1 MSEFETLFAEFS
13 PGVRRM
19 LGLAWETLPPDV
31 RENVTSF
38 LPVLPRQKGRWR
50 QLLEMAQTQLAMAFG
65 DKRQVAIIG
74 PTNVGKSTL
83 YNQLTPSSAEKA
95 AVSPIPGT
103 TTVNQSGDS
112 GLFTVIDTPGLDA
125 LGRSGQ
131 EGRVR
136 ALAAANRADFLIIMF
151 DAVQGIGVAE
161 QKLFAQLQLLEKPY
175 IILVNK
181 VDLVRKSEEAV
192 LATLAQALD
201 VEPAQLIPTAAISGY
216 NVERVVLAAV
226 KADPALLT
234 ALGQALPAYRW
245 QLAWRA
251 IASASSTAA
260 LIGMTP
266 LPLADFL
273 PLVGIQATLV
283 LGIARIY
290 NYPLTRQRAQELLGV
305 FGVGMLGRTLFY
317 ELAKLGGPPA
327 WAVAAGVAGA
337 TTAALGYAAARWFES
352 GERVSAANI
361 QAIARSIT
369 QVLIERLKGLGKKR
383 PSRAT
388 LSEEIRQALEQIDLN
403 QP

>member
-1 MSEFETLFAEFS
+1 M
-13 PGVRRM
+13 RRM
-19 LGLAWETLPPDV
+19 LGLAWETLPSDV
-31 RENVTSF
+31 RENVASF
-38 LPVLPRQKGRWR
+38 LPVVPRHKNRWR
-50 QLLEMAQTQLAMAFG
+50 QLLEMAQTQMAMAFG

-83 YNQLTPSSAEKA
+83 YNQLVQASAEKA

-103 TTVNQSGDS
+103 TTLNQAGDS
-112 GLFTVIDTPGLDA
+112 GLFSVIDTPGVDA
-125 LGRSGQ
+125 VGRAGQ

-161 QKLFAQLQLLEKPY
+161 QKLLAQLQLLEKPY
-175 IILVNK
+175 IILINK
-181 VDLVRKSEEAV
+181 VDLVRKTEEAA

-226 KADPALLT
+226 KADPALLA

-273 PLVGIQATLV
+273 PLVGVQVSLV

-290 NYPLTRQRAQELLGV
+290 NYPLTWERARELLGV

-337 TTAALGYAAARWFES
+337 TTVALGYAAARWFER
-352 GERVSAANI
+352 GERVSAETL
-361 QAIARSIT
+361 QVIAQSIT
-369 QVLIERLKGLGKKR
+369 QVLVERLKSLGKKR

-388 LSEEIRQALEQIDLN
+388 LSEEVRQALEQVDLDHDT
-403 QP
+403 P